1 MTTDWK
7 IEGCRRDAA
16 TNLAEQ
22 IVKDLQITKPPV
34 NPFRVI
40 RSERRR
46 IRAFG
51 DDFGDAF
58 DGRLEYQRPRFLLF
72 YNTKYD
78 AWPHVGDHHPRVNF
92 TVAHELGHFFLTSH
106 HDYLKHGGK
115 PHGSRSEFISDNNSE
130 READAFAAGLLLPT
144 FLFKPRVNTA
154 ELTLDNLE
162 GLARE
167 FETSLLSTVI
177 RAVRVSDFPAAAVGI
192 RDGRIAWMFPSDR
205 LVEGGCYPGKRDL
218 ESNAAQDRWRAFLAG
233 DVERETTDGMARQW
247 FQMFGKRAEELHE
260 VFLSEEYLPIQ
271 VMNTL
276 VVLLTLDEDDVFPE
290 EEEEEDE
297 DDRIHRER
305 FGF

>member
-1 MTTDWK
+1 VTTDWK
-7 IEGCRRDAA
+7 TEGWRRDAA
-16 TNLAEQ
+16 ANLAEQ
-22 IVKDLQITKPPV
+22 IVKDLKFTEPPV
-34 NPFRVI
+34 SPFRVI
-40 RSERRR
+40 RSERR

-51 DDFGDAF
+51 DDFGNAF

-72 YNTKYD
+72 YNSKYD

-115 PHGSRSEFISDNNSE
+115 PHGSRSEFVSDNNSE

-144 FLFKPRVNTA
+144 FLFKPRVNTT

-162 GLARE
+162 VLARE
-167 FETSLLSTVI
+167 FETSMLSTVI

-192 RDGRIAWMFPSDR
+192 RDGQIAWMFPSDP
-205 LVEGGCYPGKRDL
+205 LIKVGCYPGKLALDSALAR
-218 ESNAAQDRWRAFLAG
+218 DRWKVFLAG
-233 DVERETTDGMARQW
+233 DHERSSDDGLARHW
-247 FQMFGKRAEELHE
+247 FQMFGDRANELHD
-260 VFLSEEYLPIQ
+260 VLVSEEYLPVP

-276 VVLLTLDEDDVFPE
+276 VVLLTMDEEDVYPEE

-297 DDRIHRER
+297 DDREHRAR